1 MPLTL
6 ECEGRAPSPCAC
18 FLRRSC
24 RLAACAAPAS
34 GSPRL
39 DCMRPAAYRTAYLPC
54 RSHKQGA
61 GFPCGRPQAPA
72 GRANS
77 AGLRRAAPC
86 MPQACSA
93 AGRPGPTSGA
103 RASVLRRGPLG
114 SRMPGVLYLNF
125 STVGARGGSL
135 RLAVPRPNTQDP
147 AGPALQAS
155 PGSGQGV
162 EWGEWGVGDE
172 GRLRGRRLS
181 MYFSASGPSFARSA
195 GGWQQGPGC
204 QASAL
209 QLFRKGG
216 PGPRLNR
223 PQPAAHAQPCSACIS
238 SSASA
243 RGCL

>member
-1 MPLTL
+1 
-6 ECEGRAPSPCAC
+6 
-18 FLRRSC
+18 
-24 RLAACAAPAS
+24 
-34 GSPRL
+34 
-39 DCMRPAAYRTAYLPC
+39 
-54 RSHKQGA
+54 
-61 GFPCGRPQAPA
+61 
-72 GRANS
+72 
-77 AGLRRAAPC
+77 
-86 MPQACSA
+86 
-93 AGRPGPTSGA
+93 
-103 RASVLRRGPLG
+103 
-114 SRMPGVLYLNF
+114 MPGVLYLNF

-162 EWGEWGVGDE
+162 EWGEWGVKGE

-181 MYFSASGPSFARSA
+181 MYFPASGPSFARSA
-195 GGWQQGPGC
+195 GGWHQGPGC

-238 SSASA
+238 SPASA
-243 RGCL
+243 RGCLWTGGHAWVVCTLCSCGASEVCVVNELREGTLWGGRPGAHERAGQGLA